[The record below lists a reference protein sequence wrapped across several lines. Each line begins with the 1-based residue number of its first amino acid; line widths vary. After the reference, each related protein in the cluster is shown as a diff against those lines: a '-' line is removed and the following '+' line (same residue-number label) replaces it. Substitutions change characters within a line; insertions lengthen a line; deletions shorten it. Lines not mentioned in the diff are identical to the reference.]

1 MRRPA
6 AALPVLGALTL
17 AGLMVVGIVLAILG
31 WPTRPAP
38 MAAPLPEAGAGGPR
52 LPGPPPESDGA
63 STAEIAR
70 RQPDLPASSVRIPAL
85 GITARIGRATED
97 NGVLTPPRTPTEV
110 GLWPGSAALDAGSG
124 EVTLVGHV
132 NWRGMPPFAFG
143 RLAYLHT
150 GDLVY
155 TSDAR
160 GTQTA
165 WRVQRVFA
173 RAKAGGVDP
182 AAFAGSRGPR
192 QLIMITCG
200 GPFDIRARSYSDNVY
215 VRAVPA

>member
-1 MRRPA
+1 MAGQTRPRGRPA
-6 AALPVLGALTL
+6 ARG
-17 AGLMVVGIVLAILG
+17 
-31 WPTRPAP
+31 RR
-38 MAAPLPEAGAGGPR
+38 AAPARAS
-52 LPGPPPESDGA
+52 PGSDGA
-63 STAEIAR
+63 STVQLPR
-70 RQPDLPASSVRIPAL
+70 HQPDLPASSLRVPAL
-85 GITARIGRATED
+85 GVTARIGRATED
-97 NGVLTPPRTPTEV
+97 KGVLTAPRAPTEV
-110 GLWPGSAALDAGSG
+110 GLWSGSAALDAGSG

-132 NWRGMPPFAFG
+132 NWRRMPPFAFG
-143 RLAYLHT
+143 RLAHLHA

-160 GTQTA
+160 GEQTA

-192 QLIMITCG
+192 QLVMITYG
-200 GPFDIRARSYSDNVY
+200 GPFDVRARSYSDNVD